1 MPTRNQKPIVMHHH
15 WKSIPAEQV
24 NPQMTRKFIYG
35 DKVMI
40 AKLTF
45 EDGFLVPWH
54 QHENE
59 QISEVFEG
67 TIRFWFDNDE
77 TKYLDLKPG
86 ESYVIKGNRLHK
98 ALMIGHVVATDTFS
112 PPRKD
117 WIDGSDAYLR
127 K

>member
-45 EDGFLVPWH
+45 EDVFLVPWH
-54 QHENE
+54 QHEN
-59 QISEVFEG
+59 
-67 TIRFWFDNDE
+67 
-77 TKYLDLKPG
+77 
-86 ESYVIKGNRLHK
+86 
-98 ALMIGHVVATDTFS
+98 
-112 PPRKD
+112 
-117 WIDGSDAYLR
+117 
-127 K
+127 